1 LLLPDK
7 TELKP
12 ESADAIQKLIDDD
25 IEAGKLDS
33 RYNGYYDGR
42 SIEYFDI
49 TQTVAN
55 ISGSQVYFTR
65 EAELFSDSVVQK
77 IELLHNNT
85 HDLHTLRKI
94 TSGHIEA
101 SFFEFDNIKYK
112 SKDARQISHNL
123 DTEVTDGQ
131 KWLCNQD
138 KQVFGYYYRLAS
150 AKNNIA
156 ASQYVAAFSDYFAM
170 QAEQKKYLD
179 LNHRMQLVQY
189 QLYTKPR
196 WTEDE
201 QRQLMGEISS
211 LHMQFEKFLR
221 EANNVSVS
229 ITCPQTGSSLS
240 FRESILNEPVA
251 TISSVT
257 FDFERLRD
265 FINQLTTVVNK
276 VAKLNNDCFKKIL
289 AIQTSLSPATEE
301 QMIKQL
307 AG

>member
-1 LLLPDK
+1 
-7 TELKP
+7 
-12 ESADAIQKLIDDD
+12 
-25 IEAGKLDS
+25 
-33 RYNGYYDGR
+33 
-42 SIEYFDI
+42 
-49 TQTVAN
+49 V
-55 ISGSQVYFTR
+55 
-65 EAELFSDSVVQK
+65 FS
-77 IELLHNNT
+77 
-85 HDLHTLRKI
+85 
-94 TSGHIEA
+94 
-101 SFFEFDNIKYK
+101 
-112 SKDARQISHNL
+112 
-123 DTEVTDGQ
+123 
-131 KWLCNQD
+131 
-138 KQVFGYYYRLAS
+138 YYYRLAS
-150 AKNNIA
+150 AKNDTA

-196 WTEDE
+196 WTEEE

-257 FDFERLRD
+257 FDFERLRE
-265 FINQLTTVVNK
+265 FINQLTNVVNK

-301 QMIKQL
+301 KMIKQL